1 MKLMLS
7 AAAAAAA
14 LFAAGAASA
23 QMAPLYGNL
32 GYTHYGAEAEGEELN
47 LGAITGR
54 VGSRLSPYLA
64 VEGEG
69 SIGVRDE
76 EETSGG
82 VTTSLGLNYQL
93 LGFVVGMLPISPE
106 ADLFARIGYGVTDL
120 EFEVSGPGFTDTAS
134 DSEGTLALGAGGQ
147 FFFDG
152 LNGVRAEYTRYDFQ
166 DDGGDI
172 DSLSIA
178 YVRRF

>member
-1 MKLMLS
+1 MKIMLS

-23 QMAPLYGNL
+23 QVAPLYGSI
-32 GYTHYGAEAEGEELN
+32 GYTHYGAEVDGEELD

-54 VGSRLSPYLA
+54 IGTRFHPNFA

-69 SIGVRDE
+69 SFGVRDHE
-76 EETSGG
+76 ESAGG
-82 VTTSLGLNYQL
+82 LTLSVGLNHQVIGYAV
-93 LGFVVGMLPISPE
+93 GFLPVSPAAE
-106 ADLFARIGYGVTDL
+106 LFARIGYGVTDI
-120 EFEVSGPGFTDTAS
+120 EAEITGPGFS
-134 DSEGTLALGAGGQ
+134 GSESESEGTLALGAGGQ

-152 LNGVRAEYTRYDFQ
+152 VNGVRAEYTRFDFQ
-166 DDGGDI
+166 DGGDI
-172 DSLSIA
+172 DSVAIS